1 MFWAR
6 EGTRIE
12 INAQSPERAWIDIPL
27 GYDRPMSGFNVL
39 QVSVALVDLEM
50 AIARWRDSR
59 KME

>member
-6 EGTRIE
+6 QGAQIE
-12 INAQSPERAWIDIPL
+12 ISTQSPERAWIDIPL

-59 KME
+59 KMG